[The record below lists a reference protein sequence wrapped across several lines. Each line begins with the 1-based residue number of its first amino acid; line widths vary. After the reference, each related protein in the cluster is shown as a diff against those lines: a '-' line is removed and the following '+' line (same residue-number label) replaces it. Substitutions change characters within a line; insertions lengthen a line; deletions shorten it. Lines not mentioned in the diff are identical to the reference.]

1 MKGLKFLLLV
11 SERSRAND
19 YYAILRDVGIRH
31 VVGTSC
37 YGAFENSII
46 DFVGLNSETR
56 VMFLAAVRESDEQRL
71 VSELTF
77 KTPLI
82 TAKSEFAA
90 ILPTGGF
97 AESAVKY
104 FVGSDEVK
112 GDDNMKSTDIK
123 RTLILS
129 VVNKGYKNDV
139 MEAARKAGATGGT
152 IVKAGGT
159 GADVAKVLGITI
171 SEEKEIVL
179 IVSDMKK
186 RNDIMHAIMDK
197 AGSKTAAQGV
207 IFSLPVDKVLGIS
220 ALEDIELKI

>member
-11 SERSRAND
+11 SERSRAQD
-19 YYAILRDVGIRH
+19 YYAILRDIGIRN

-104 FVGSDEVK
+104 FVGSEPEVK
-112 GDDNMKSTDIK
+112 GDDSMKSTEIK

-139 MEAARKAGATGGT
+139 MDAARKAGATGGT

-186 RNDIMHAIMDK
+186 RNDIMHAIMEK

-220 ALEDIELKI
+220 ALEDAD